1 MYKTIINICDNE
13 TLNKVHS
20 AFCMHTYGCRSK
32 LWNINYSGG
41 ENFYVVWRKLKRRI

>member
-1 MYKTIINICDNE
+1 MYKTIIGICDNE

-20 AFCMHTYGCRSK
+20 AFCMHTYGCK

-41 ENFYVVWRKLKRRI
+41 ESFYVAWHKLKRLI